1 MSKTIDFYSLQKNM
15 GKILSSKYKEK
26 LYNTTKN
33 VELGLRAGTSV
44 GFLGLETDIGAG
56 LRVGMGADDTMNT
69 LSSCCLELFCE
80 LFWFLNC

>member
-1 MSKTIDFYSLQKNM
+1 M

-44 GFLGLETDIGAG
+44 GFLGLETYWS
-56 LRVGMGADDTMNT
+56 R
-69 LSSCCLELFCE
+69 S
-80 LFWFLNC
+80 